1 MDQPSVTL
9 RFAEEK
15 DAPSLADCLEQLIRT
30 LDPNHGEAC

>member
-30 LDPNHGEAC
+30 LGPDHEGAC